1 MTVRD
6 VQNAF
11 LRALDV
17 VPGSKKV
24 YVYAGED
31 PRVLPA
37 SEEQWWAM
45 LLVGI
50 CPPLRRRICREAWT
64 RLSARILVE
73 RGDRPPRRVRESCGP
88 VVYVGA
94 EYVLGPLLD
103 PLYLAAA
110 ERLAAETDAADESA
124 AEHE

>member
-17 VPGSKKV
+17 VPGSGKV
-24 YVYAGED
+24 YVFAGEGPD
-31 PRVLPA
+31 VRPA

-45 LLVGI
+45 LLIGI
-50 CPPLRRRICREAWT
+50 CPPLRRRVCRQART
-64 RLSARILVE
+64 SLSARILVE
-73 RGDRPPRRVRESCGP
+73 PGDRMPRRVREQCGP

-94 EYVLGPLLD
+94 EYVLGAFLD

-110 ERLAAETDAADESA
+110 EAEATA
-124 AEHE
+124 